1 MLVLSIA
8 RDELIEQVKH
18 SPNQSSP
25 AINLRLS
32 SMVNKIIQTSQTG
45 FMKGQFIGDSGLFT
59 FCFNK
64 QRLESTL
71 GASVAAFGF
80 QEPVNSFFSPTV
92 NQQHGLRQGD
102 PLLPMP
108 FNFALEPLL
117 LAVDQDNR
125 MVRYRFFNSGVEH
138 RVKASAYADDICI
151 LLDNGSDDAKLQH
164 QLSQYSVVSTA
175 EFDQEKTKALA
186 MSGRIEDS

>member
-1 MLVLSIA
+1 
-8 RDELIEQVKH
+8 
-18 SPNQSSP
+18 
-25 AINLRLS
+25 
-32 SMVNKIIQTSQTG
+32 
-45 FMKGQFIGDSGLFT
+45 
-59 FCFNK
+59 
-64 QRLESTL
+64 
-71 GASVAAFGF
+71 
-80 QEPVNSFFSPTV
+80 
-92 NQQHGLRQGD
+92 
-102 PLLPMP
+102 MP